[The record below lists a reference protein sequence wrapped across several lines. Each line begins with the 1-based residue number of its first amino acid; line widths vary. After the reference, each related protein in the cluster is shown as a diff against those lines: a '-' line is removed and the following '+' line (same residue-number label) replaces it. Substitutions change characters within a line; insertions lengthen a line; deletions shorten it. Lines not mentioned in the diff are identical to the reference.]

1 MRSWR
6 RVTHDAQPPLITSA
20 GAARIYEI
28 VATNMKREPAASARV
43 AVVAAVELVVGA
55 DR

>member
-1 MRSWR
+1 VARLLTGSPFVETYNETTSW
-6 RVTHDAQPPLITSA
+6 QLC
-20 GAARIYEI
+20 
-28 VATNMKREPAASARV
+28 ATASMKREPAASARV